1 MQLLAE
7 KVEEKLLLKSNLA
20 SPTFTGTPLA
30 PTAVVDTSTTQL
42 ATTAFVINQGYIKS
56 ADAFSTYAPLSSPA
70 FIGNPTA
77 ITQSIGDSSTKLAT
91 TEFINNALS
100 NFVTLPSQTGAD
112 GKFLSSDGINAAWN
126 TITIQDVL
134 SLQDTFTNLAGV
146 YFPINITISSQT
158 SNYSIQSSDSSRQIE
173 MNLSVPNTVTV
184 TKDLPLPNGARI
196 TIVQTG
202 VGQTTIVAE
211 NDVVINATPG
221 LKLKDQWSVATL
233 IKRSTN
239 TWLVYGDISA

>member
-1 MQLLAE
+1 
-7 KVEEKLLLKSNLA
+7 
-20 SPTFTGTPLA
+20 
-30 PTAVVDTSTTQL
+30 
-42 ATTAFVINQGYIKS
+42 
-56 ADAFSTYAPLSSPA
+56 
-70 FIGNPTA
+70 
-77 ITQSIGDSSTKLAT
+77 
-91 TEFINNALS
+91 
-100 NFVTLPSQTGAD
+100 
-112 GKFLSSDGINAAWN
+112 
-126 TITIQDVL
+126 
-134 SLQDTFTNLAGV
+134 
-146 YFPINITISSQT
+146 
-158 SNYSIQSSDSSRQIE
+158 